1 MNKKDMPFPITSQ
14 EEHNKLSIR
23 NNAVFGNKCIADTE
37 CNESPSAG
45 WQFVKYC
52 MRG

>member
-1 MNKKDMPFPITSQ
+1 VNKNLPAVTSRQ
-14 EEHNKLSIR
+14 KRR
-23 NNAVFGNKCIADTE
+23 NNIYYSDLLEDKCYADAE
-37 CNESPSAG
+37 CDESPSAG

>member
-1 MNKKDMPFPITSQ
+1 MKEKERSSLITSQ
-14 EEHNKLSIR
+14 GEQNKLSTYNYGFFDI
-23 NNAVFGNKCIADTE
+23 KCFVDAE
-37 CNESPSAG
+37 FSESPSAG